1 MRNKNACLAAEN
13 ERSHGGKRVVTV
25 RRIQTLTLPAP
36 HRLLLSLYS
45 VLRMERRQLGS
56 TGMGLSAVGLGTW
69 NVGPVW
75 DDVSDEQAREA
86 IRTALSEGANFVDTA
101 EVYGEGRAERL
112 IADVL
117 SERPASA
124 ERVYVA
130 TKAAPDEDERHS
142 AAGLRDSV
150 AGSQARLG
158 VEQLDLLQLHCP
170 ETAAFYEP
178 ETFAVLETLK
188 RAGEIAHAG
197 VSVEKVEEA
206 MKAIEYD
213 VIESV
218 QIIFN
223 PFRQRP
229 AARFFERAAAED
241 VGVIVRVPLASGLL
255 ADAFDGIEDFGPDD
269 HRRTAAEE
277 GVTAGVG
284 REGGETFAGV
294 PFDTGLEAVGDL
306 RRLVPDDATM
316 AQFTLRWILDFD
328 AVTTVIPGSTT
339 PSHVAENVAAT
350 DLSPLSHE
358 THGAVRDV
366 YEAHLYDAVHH
377 RW

>member
-1 MRNKNACLAAEN
+1 
-13 ERSHGGKRVVTV
+13 
-25 RRIQTLTLPAP
+25 
-36 HRLLLSLYS
+36 
-45 VLRMERRQLGS
+45 MERRTLGS
-56 TGMGLSAVGLGTW
+56 TGMPLSAVGLGTW

-86 IRTALSEGANFVDTA
+86 IRTAIEEGANFLDTA
-101 EVYGEGRAERL
+101 EVYGDGRAERL

-117 SERPASA
+117 SERADDA

-130 TKAAPDEDERHS
+130 TKAAPDEDGRHS
-142 AAGLRDSV
+142 EAGLRDSV
-150 AGSQARLG
+150 AGSQARLDADC
-158 VEQLDLLQLHCP
+158 LDLVQLHCP

-178 ETFAVLETLK
+178 ETFAVLEQLK
-188 RAGEIAHAG
+188 AEGEIAHAG

-206 MKAIEYD
+206 TKAVEYD
-213 VIESV
+213 VVESV

-229 AARFFERAAAED
+229 AERFFERAAAND

-255 ADAFDGIEDFGPDD
+255 ADAFDGVEDFGEDD
-269 HRRTAAEE
+269 HRRAAAER
-277 GVTAGVG
+277 GVGAGVG
-284 REGGETFAGV
+284 RKGGETFAGV
-294 PFDTGLEAVGDL
+294 PFEAGLDAVGEL
-306 RRLVPDDATM
+306 RRLVPENATM
-316 AQFTLRWILDFD
+316 AQFALRWILDFD

-339 PSHVAENVAAT
+339 PAHVAENVAAAE
-350 DLSPLSHE
+350 LPPLSHE

>member
-1 MRNKNACLAAEN
+1 MA
-13 ERSHGGKRVVTV
+13 
-25 RRIQTLTLPAP
+25 RRT
-36 HRLLLSLYS
+36 
-45 VLRMERRQLGS
+45 LGS
-56 TGMGLSAVGLGTW
+56 TGMPLSTVGLGTW

-101 EVYGEGRAERL
+101 EVYGDGRAERL
-112 IADVL
+112 IEDIL
-117 SERPASA
+117 TERPADA

-142 AAGLRDSV
+142 ESGLRESV

-158 VEQLDLLQLHCP
+158 VNQLDLVQLHCP

-178 ETFAVLETLK
+178 GTFAVLEDLK
-188 RAGEIAHAG
+188 EEGEIAHAG

-213 VIESV
+213 VVETV

-229 AARFFERAAAED
+229 AERFFERAANED
-241 VGVIVRVPLASGLL
+241 VGIIVRVPLASGLL
-255 ADAFDGIEDFGPDD
+255 ADVFEAPEDFGEGD

-277 GVTAGVG
+277 GVDAGVG
-284 REGGETFAGV
+284 RKGGETFAGV
-294 PFDTGLEAVGDL
+294 PFDAGLRAVEEL
-306 RRLVPDDATM
+306 RPFVPEDATM
-316 AQFTLRWILDFD
+316 AQFTLRWILDHD
-328 AVTTVIPGSTT
+328 AVSTVIPGSTT
-339 PSHVAENVAAT
+339 PAHVSENDAA
-350 DLSPLSHE
+350 
-358 THGAVRDV
+358 
-366 YEAHLYDAVHH
+366 
-377 RW
+377 